1 MDALI
6 PNTVHVLLALTLPPL
21 LLGVIAKTKALF
33 AGRVGPPLLQPYYDL
48 VKLFQKGSVF
58 STTTTWVFRAGP
70 VVGLV
75 TAAIA
80 ILLIPLGN
88 TITLPSSAGD
98 VPSIISTAPISFTG
112 DLVVLAYLLGLGRF
126 FTASAALDTGSAFE
140 GMGAAREVT
149 FACLGEPAF
158 FLGLLVLAKLSGSL
172 QLASMLG
179 TALAWHWPTAGAALA
194 LVLLSW
200 FILLLAE
207 NSRIPFDD
215 PSTHLELTMI
225 HEVMVLDHGGPA
237 FGMILYGAA
246 LKLFLFGALVARLAF
261 PWATGSPWLDWP
273 LFVGGMLVIAVAVGV
288 VESTMARLR
297 LTHVPIL
304 LVAACLLSAFG
315 VILVVR

>member
-1 MDALI
+1 MDTI
-6 PNTVHVLLALTLPPL
+6 VHHTVHVLLALTLPPL

-33 AGRVGPPLLQPYYDL
+33 AGRVGPPVLQPYYDL
-48 VKLFQKGSVF
+48 FKLFRKGSVF

-70 VVGLV
+70 AVGLV
-75 TAAIA
+75 TAALA
-80 ILLIPLGN
+80 VLLVPLAN
-88 TITLPSSAGD
+88 
-98 VPSIISTAPISFTG
+98 STAPVSFAG
-112 DLVVLAYLLGLGRF
+112 DLILLAYLLGLGRF

-149 FACLGEPAF
+149 FACLAEPAL

-172 QLASMLG
+172 RLAGMLG
-179 TALAWHWPTAGAALA
+179 GSLGSHWPTAGASLA

-200 FILLLAE
+200 FIVLLAE

-215 PSTHLELTMI
+215 PNTHLELTMI
-225 HEVMVLDHGGPA
+225 HEVMVLDHSGPA

-246 LKLFLFGALVARLAF
+246 IKLFLFGALVVRLAV
-261 PWATGSPWLDWP
+261 PATASPWLDWP
-273 LFVGGMLVIAVAVGV
+273 VFVGGMLVVAVAVGV

-297 LTHVPIL
+297 MTHMPIL

>member
-1 MDALI
+1 MSTI
-6 PNTVHVLLALTLPPL
+6 IHNTIHVLLAMTLPPL

-48 VKLFQKGSVF
+48 IKLVQKGSVF

-70 VVGLV
+70 VVSLA

-80 ILLIPLGN
+80 VLLIPLAN
-88 TITLPSSAGD
+88 SS
-98 VPSIISTAPISFTG
+98 APISFTG
-112 DLVVLAYLLGLGRF
+112 DLIVLAYLIGLGRF

-149 FACLGEPAF
+149 FACLAEPAF
-158 FLGLLVLAKLSGSL
+158 ILGLLVLAKLTGSL
-172 QLASMLG
+172 QLATMLG
-179 TALAWHWPTAGAALA
+179 SSLAPHWLTAGASLL

-200 FILLLAE
+200 FIVLLAE

-215 PSTHLELTMI
+215 PNTHLELTMI
-225 HEVMVLDHGGPA
+225 HEVMVLDHSGPA
-237 FGMILYGAA
+237 LGMILYGAA
-246 LKLFLFGALVARLAF
+246 LKLFIFGALIVRLAL
-261 PWATGSPWLDWP
+261 PLTTGAAWFDWP
-273 LFVGGMLVIAVAVGV
+273 IFIAGLLAVAVAIGV

-297 LTHVPIL
+297 LTHIPIL

-315 VILVVR
+315 VVLLVR